1 MPLEEYAKPDM
12 TGTDSEPWS
21 TFTAARAALESQDRA
36 KAIAYLQSVTEMDGL
51 ESRIYLQAWQF
62 LRQLDVKPPEQIAKH
77 LYGVVVEA
85 GLDTGLEVVAAYTDL
100 SARYLNYTGSVIIWE
115 PMVGE
120 VETVIQALLDAARS
134 VVAQI
139 GPWEGERRPAP
150 PKDYVRVSM
159 LTPSGIH
166 FGEGRMDV
174 LAADPMGGPMI
185 AAATE
190 LVTALVDF
198 ASAHMNR

>member
-1 MPLEEYAKPDM
+1 
-12 TGTDSEPWS
+12 
-21 TFTAARAALESQDRA
+21 
-36 KAIAYLQSVTEMDGL
+36 MDGL
-51 ESRIYLQAWQF
+51 ESRIYLQAWHF
-62 LRQLDVKPPEQIAKH
+62 LRQLKVEPPEQIAQH
-77 LYGVVVEA
+77 LYGVVVEV

-115 PMVGE
+115 PMEGE
-120 VETVIQALLDAARS
+120 IEAAIHALLDAARS
-134 VVAQI
+134 VVPKI

-150 PKDYVRVSM
+150 PKGHGRISM

-185 AAATE
+185 AAATN
-190 LVTALVDF
+190 LLTALVDF
-198 ASAHMNR
+198 ASAHMNG